1 MTKLPARL
9 SNQQLKST
17 KRKKNPMIGY
27 CPVINVAIKTMSA
40 TWYIVRHVMVLHCEL
55 PHNIGGANVFELG
68 EIGGCTQ
75 EKYQLTKRQR
85 SADILHCYTDWLIDY
100 MWMGVAH

>member
-55 PHNIGGANVFELG
+55 PTISVEPMCLSWAKLVDVPKRNI
-68 EIGGCTQ
+68 
-75 EKYQLTKRQR
+75 
-85 SADILHCYTDWLIDY
+85 S
-100 MWMGVAH
+100 

>member
-17 KRKKNPMIGY
+17 KRKKEPNDRLLSSNK
-27 CPVINVAIKTMSA
+27 CSNQDN
-40 TWYIVRHVMVLHCEL
+40 VRHLVHCTSCYGPAL
-55 PHNIGGANVFELG
+55 WAPHNIGGANVFELG